1 MKVLKL
7 DDLNRESSIN
17 FQRTE
22 GHFLIMDELPLL
34 QIMYVSELDVLGP

>member
-1 MKVLKL
+1 MRVLKL

-17 FQRTE
+17 FQRIG
-22 GHFLIMDELPLL
+22 GHFLIMNELPLV